1 MVKTQDFCTW
11 ANEVIDKEIAAINN
25 LHKYIHDNFASA
37 CKLLLQCKGRIV
49 VLGLGKSGHIGNKIA
64 ATFASTGSPAF
75 FVHAAEASHGD
86 FGMITA
92 NDVVLAI
99 SNSGKTNEIL
109 TLLPLIK
116 HLNIDLISLTGD
128 ADSPLAQ
135 QATVNINI
143 GSPEEA
149 GPLDLAPTSS
159 TTATLVIGDALAI
172 ALLRA
177 RGFSAADFA
186 RSHPGGTLGK
196 RLLLTVKQLMRQHQD
211 IPKVS
216 PSSLLK
222 DVLVEMT
229 VKRLGMTTI
238 VDDENTLLGIY
249 TDGDLRRTFEHG
261 EKNMLQT
268 MIRDLMTISCR
279 TASDDKLAFEVF
291 NEMEQHKITA
301 MPVINSQD
309 QVIGVIHLHDILQAG
324 VI

>member
-1 MVKTQDFCTW
+1 MAKIQDFCTW
-11 ANEVIDKEIAAINN
+11 ANEVIDKEASAIEN
-25 LHKYIHDNFASA
+25 LRKCIDDNFALA
-37 CKLLLQCKGRIV
+37 CQQLLKCEGRII

-116 HLNIDLISLTGD
+116 HLDIDLISLTGD

-135 QATVNINI
+135 QATVNIDI
-143 GSPEEA
+143 GAPEEA

-196 RLLLTVKQLMRQHQD
+196 RLLLTVKQLMRQRQD

-216 PSSLLK
+216 PDALLK

-229 VKRLGMTTI
+229 AKRLGMTTI
-238 VDDENTLLGIY
+238 VDDEDTLLGIY
-249 TDGDLRRTFEHG
+249 TDGDLRRTLEHG
-261 EKNMLQT
+261 INVMQT
-268 MIRDLMTISCR
+268 TITDLMTTNCR
-279 TASDDKLAFEVF
+279 TTSAEKLAFEIF

-301 MPVINSQD
+301 MPIVNEQH